1 MNPTP
6 GMKARTTWSRILIP
20 VGGLAMLIGA
30 IDPMEG
36 SLVILPGSGLVAL
49 GTFLGHGQRRLL
61 AYRVGVFILIAL
73 GVGALFG
80 LSSLGGFGGNSGR
93 SNWWA
98 LLLLPYL
105 VGWLLGICG
114 PGLPRWIQV
123 LGIGVGLWYLSIG
136 AKLAN
141 GIGTVLLTV
150 GLLTIG
156 SCIWRLS
163 RQNPEPASLPS
174 AKDPS
179 TSST

>member
-1 MNPTP
+1 MKTTP
-6 GMKARTTWSRILIP
+6 GMNARTNWFHILIP
-20 VGGLAMLIGA
+20 VGGLAMLVGA

-73 GVGALFG
+73 GVVALWG
-80 LSSLGGFGGNSGR
+80 LSGLGGFGGTSGR
-93 SNWWA
+93 SNWWG

-105 VGWLLGICG
+105 VGWPLGICG

-136 AKLAN
+136 AKLSN
-141 GIGTVLLTV
+141 GIGIVLFTL

-156 SCIWRLS
+156 GCLWRLS
-163 RQNPEPASLPS
+163 RRNPEPASLPL
-174 AKDPS
+174 A
-179 TSST
+179 